1 MQVVGIQLLAIL
13 DGIAPMDKD
22 VSGYLKK
29 SGGIM
34 AGHSWV
40 EDTESLVDAANANEV
55 SPLSSVD
62 TRAAI
67 NSSINDVDVEY
78 NITDVGVGARHIYT
92 LYY

>member
-13 DGIAPMDKD
+13 DGTAPIDED

-29 SGGIM
+29 SGGLM

-40 EDTESLVDAANANEV
+40 GDTESLVDAANANEV
-55 SPLSSVD
+55 SPLSLVD

-67 NSSINDVDVEY
+67 KYSIDDFDAEY
-78 NITDVGVGARHIYT
+78 KITDMRV
-92 LYY
+92 